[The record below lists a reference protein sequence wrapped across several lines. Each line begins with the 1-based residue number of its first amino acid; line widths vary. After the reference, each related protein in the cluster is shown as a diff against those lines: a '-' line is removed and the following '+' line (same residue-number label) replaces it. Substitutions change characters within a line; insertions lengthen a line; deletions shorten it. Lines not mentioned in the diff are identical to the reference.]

1 MPHDRLGRR
10 AGRPADASP
19 PVGSDRGGG
28 RAGVG
33 TGLGGDAMTPPRKNH
48 ADSIVVAVVLRFA
61 ALAVG
66 GWLYEVCHG

>member
-1 MPHDRLGRR
+1 
-10 AGRPADASP
+10 
-19 PVGSDRGGG
+19 
-28 RAGVG
+28 
-33 TGLGGDAMTPPRKNH
+33 LGGDAMTPPRKNH